1 MVMSFGGI
9 PLLYYGDE
17 IGSLNDMSFL
27 QDPSK
32 AGDSRWIHRNNMDWE
47 KAERRRQHGTSEQKI
62 FSGLQHMIAVRKR
75 TAAFADLNNRE
86 LIDSSNPNLFV
97 FIRSNPLVPD
107 DCILVVGNFNFE
119 TQNLILSELG
129 NRGHF
134 EYQQFRDL
142 ISGAAPVISQGQLA
156 VPPHGLY
163 WLSDRRA

>member
-1 MVMSFGGI
+1 MI
-9 PLLYYGDE
+9 A
-17 IGSLNDMSFL
+17 FL
-27 QDPSK
+27 P
-32 AGDSRWIHRNNMDWE
+32 IF
-47 KAERRRQHGTSEQKI
+47 EQKI

-86 LIDSSNPNLFV
+86 LIESSNPNIFV
-97 FIRSNPLVPD
+97 FVRSNPLVPD

-142 ISGAAPVISQGQLA
+142 ISGVAPVISQGQLA
-156 VPPHGLY
+156 VPPFGLY